1 MGTQSIEV
9 LRSISEVPIP
19 ETLLQGSDFSQV
31 PEKIKKALEALES
44 AEKTA
49 KSYTEMPWY
58 KQIINVVSG
67 EALFDTMTIEK
78 TLLESQKLLTWLMV
92 ISIMLTK
99 EIRDHQI
106 QIHDLH
112 DQIYDDLV
120 ETVTNLEELG
130 SAFHELSEKT
140 TELHKTVQPD
150 LVNHILQRIQQA
162 ENRYLELDASQKV
175 LRNSLHELKSDL
187 NDQLSGIQAAVAVG
201 AKEFKSYRRSI
212 VRAIAI
218 AIGVTNLAWIVA
230 FLWLHAVK

>member
-49 KSYTEMPWY
+49 KSYTDMPWY

-112 DQIYDDLV
+112 DQIYD
-120 ETVTNLEELG
+120 
-130 SAFHELSEKT
+130 
-140 TELHKTVQPD
+140 
-150 LVNHILQRIQQA
+150 
-162 ENRYLELDASQKV
+162 V
-175 LRNSLHELKSDL
+175 LWRPSLTWKSWAAPSMNCRKRRLNSIKRCSPTL
-187 NDQLSGIQAAVAVG
+187 
-201 AKEFKSYRRSI
+201 
-212 VRAIAI
+212 
-218 AIGVTNLAWIVA
+218 
-230 FLWLHAVK
+230 